1 MDDKGLRRTIVDT
14 LDREPNID
22 AARIGVAVEN
32 GVAILTGHLC
42 SDTEKVA
49 AEQAVRRVRGV
60 RAVMSAIAVRDPG
73 RKASDD
79 EIARRTL
86 VVIAWHVHT
95 PEGAVTVQVHNGWV
109 TLTGAVEDTC
119 ERREAEAAVRTL
131 DGVVGVTN
139 LIETRTSAAAAPML
153 GRRIEEMFDRPA
165 GTETEAIWIT
175 ADYGTGV
182 LPRANTVEYRI
193 GVR

>member
-1 MDDKGLRRTIVDT
+1 MMDDKGLRRTIVDT

-49 AEQAVRRVRGV
+49 AEQAVRRARGV

-79 EIARRTL
+79 ELSRRAL
-86 VVIAWHVHT
+86 VVAD
-95 PEGAVTVQVHNGWV
+95 A
-109 TLTGAVEDTC
+109 D
-119 ERREAEAAVRTL
+119 
-131 DGVVGVTN
+131 
-139 LIETRTSAAAAPML
+139 
-153 GRRIEEMFDRPA
+153 RRIRVPLLALWGAKGTVGQLCDVLETWREKALDVRGRALDCGHTLQEEAPE
-165 GTETEAIWIT
+165 ETLRELLASL
-175 ADYGTGV
+175 A
-182 LPRANTVEYRI
+182 
-193 GVR
+193 